1 MLKRMSWL
9 PLFSKRPDNL
19 HRETPLRIRIDNIN
33 SVLEPES
40 PQDREMVVELLRNH
54 KVDAPGA
61 RYTWAFKSGQWD
73 GRTSLLK
80 EDQLKVTCPTGFLP
94 QILEGTKFPSQLD
107 DQRPIQQLSNVQT
120 TVPLRDYQWKS
131 CSAVM
136 QNTFHGMWWPRGI
149 IRIATGGGKT
159 EVAAAL
165 VEMINKP
172 TLFLVHRKDLLHQA
186 AKRFQKYLIPV
197 CMVGDGK
204 NELGKVISEHTV
216 VATIQTL
223 TKRIE
228 EGDQAVLD
236 MLASRECVIV
246 DEAHG
251 IAATL
256 DKGNQYNSMLK
267 LLPNAYI
274 RIGLTATPFMRDV
287 YSNHLL
293 EGSTGKVLVNIPA
306 RWLID
311 HGWLADA
318 KITMVKVPPLSPKCF
333 KPDPGKK
340 TSRYQV
346 AYALA
351 IESYDLR
358 NQAILDRVR
367 ILPKPAL
374 VLVKTVAHADTLIHM
389 AEKQGIHLPFI
400 YGKTPSKERRKAVD
414 VLCQTKGTL
423 MATGIFDLGIDIP
436 PLKGL
441 ILASGGK
448 SQGQSLQRIG
458 RGLRVWAGKAGLE
471 VVDFFDLSQPLLS
484 HSEGRK
490 QLWLDEGY
498 EVSID
503 ESLV

>member
-1 MLKRMSWL
+1 
-9 PLFSKRPDNL
+9 
-19 HRETPLRIRIDNIN
+19 
-33 SVLEPES
+33 
-40 PQDREMVVELLRNH
+40 
-54 KVDAPGA
+54 
-61 RYTWAFKSGQWD
+61 
-73 GRTSLLK
+73 
-80 EDQLKVTCPTGFLP
+80 
-94 QILEGTKFPSQLD
+94 
-107 DQRPIQQLSNVQT
+107 
-120 TVPLRDYQWKS
+120 
-131 CSAVM
+131 
-136 QNTFHGMWWPRGI
+136 
-149 IRIATGGGKT
+149 
-159 EVAAAL
+159 
-165 VEMINKP
+165 
-172 TLFLVHRKDLLHQA
+172 
-186 AKRFQKYLIPV
+186 
-197 CMVGDGK
+197 MVGDGK

-228 EGDQAVLD
+228 DGDQAVLD

-256 DKGNQYNSMLK
+256 DKGNQYNSLLK

-274 RIGLTATPFMRDV
+274 RIGLTATPFMRDA

-311 HGWLADA
+311 HGWLSDA
-318 KITMVKVPPLSPKCF
+318 TITMVEVPPIPAQSF
-333 KPDPGKK
+333 KAPLGKK
-340 TSRYQV
+340 TSRYQM
-346 AYALA
+346 AYVQA
-351 IESYDLR
+351 IETYDVR

-374 VLVKTVAHADTLIHM
+374 VLVKTVAHADTLIYM

-400 YGKTPSKERRKAVD
+400 YGQTPSKERRKAVD
-414 VLCQTKGTL
+414 RLVRTNGVL

-458 RGLRVWAGKAGLE
+458 RGLRTWAGKSGLE
-471 VVDFFDLSQPLLS
+471 VVDFYDLSQPLRS

-490 QLWLDEGY
+490 QLWKSEGY
-498 EVSID
+498 KVIID
-503 ESLV
+503 ETLV